1 MTVPITEIVMPHWAE
16 PLRLT
21 VIVCFVSLC
30 VILQWDFLCNCWKLS
45 IYKWETHTKC
55 HSLKAQMT
63 SFLIKGLVIQLR
75 HGLLTLKAIVRVR
88 PFLGFQNL
96 SKTNLL
102 TADCLPTR
110 QFHLY
115 HKKWQFLLKSWKQLS
130 MWARLHHLLQVYC
143 LISERSQAIKGIH
156 VDGGHGLEI

>member
-1 MTVPITEIVMPHWAE
+1 MASLWPDDSPIFMPHWAE
-16 PLRLT
+16 PMSLT

-30 VILQWDFLCNCWKLS
+30 VILQQDFLCNCWKLS
-45 IYKWETHTKC
+45 IYKWKTRTKC

-63 SFLIKGLVIQLR
+63 SFSIKGLVLQLR

-88 PFLGFQNL
+88 PLLGFQNL

-102 TADCLPTR
+102 TADCLATR

-115 HKKWQFLLKSWKQLS
+115 HKKMTS
-130 MWARLHHLLQVYC
+130 
-143 LISERSQAIKGIH
+143 LIEISKTVKHVSQATPPTPCKYIT
-156 VDGGHGLEI
+156 